1 MTLAEIIAKYIP
13 AATLESVVY
22 DQGVLTQEQR
32 TAIFKSVGLSQ
43 HEIATR
49 VLAVY
54 GDRASLLAEGLS
66 QQVSWDTAELLF
78 PFFAASG
85 AYYNNLQA
93 SLIGRIPT
101 LPLDE
106 LSDFLDAMKRHVC
119 LIVWRNAT
127 GDVSRGT
134 GFLVAKDL
142 ILTCRH
148 VFRGLDTNANIA
160 ANGHRVEVF
169 FDFRRGEQVDDVE
182 PFPPGARRVPL
193 ADQWHVDSGN
203 DTDPDGLLGALSPAD
218 DARIRG
224 ALDFVLLRLAEPVG
238 LQPVNQGGGR
248 RRGWINLPTSNF
260 AGSLVANDWIIIP
273 QHPNGMPLRIDLGR
287 YHGSDQTQTRIRY
300 NTNTAG
306 GTSGAPCFNQ
316 TFNLVGVHNASVPPN
331 AKPVANQAIRWDLV
345 EDHVRPYVLAASNNY
360 TLRWSISRDGENVQA
375 ILGRE
380 KLLQWINDSAVPN
393 PRHRRDRVYAAHA
406 TVPYAGCSFS
416 SEVLHAEIRDTKI
429 RRAVYGQRGQQLPES
444 AEDFL
449 RSLLRELAIDPEKV
463 APADVMPP
471 RPGGGDTSGAVP
483 LLGGEVDKLDKW
495 LADELPSWLGRI
507 INAHLDR
514 HVDAREAAKKLLE
527 YYKDT
532 GQEVDPV
539 VLDEIRE
546 NSEAPNPVLVRAASW
561 QFAYVIVDD
570 LRTSEYQG
578 SSARTELR
586 GEVEKLIAALVKGK
600 SEEALHPGLRRL
612 RWMFLGYL
620 PDFLAADP
628 GDGTG
633 AVVEYLEPGAIGET
647 EVLAVFTRLADAQ
660 LIPEDWYTTNAS
672 GFAEGI
678 VFAITLDKSSDP
690 RLVRLQR
697 TVSIFASQNALK
709 AAS

>member
-22 DQGVLTQEQR
+22 DQRVLTQEQR

-49 VLAVY
+49 VLAGY
-54 GDRASLLAEGLS
+54 GHRASLLADGLS

-106 LSDFLDAMKRHVC
+106 LSDFLDAVKRHVC

-127 GDVSRGT
+127 GEVSRGT

-142 ILTCRH
+142 VLTCRH

-160 ANGHRVEVF
+160 ATGHRVEVF

-182 PFPPGARRVPL
+182 PFPPGAKRVPL

-203 DTDPDGLLGALSPAD
+203 DTDPDGLLDPLSPAD
-218 DARIRG
+218 EARIRG

-238 LQPVNQGGGR
+238 LQPVDQGGGR
-248 RRGWINLPTSNF
+248 RRGWINLPPKNF
-260 AGSLVANDWIIIP
+260 AGSLVAKDWIIIP
-273 QHPNGMPLRIDLGR
+273 QHPHGMPLRIDLGR

-300 NTNTAG
+300 NTNTAD

-316 TFNLVGVHNASVPPN
+316 TFNLVGVHNASVPPQ
-331 AKPVANQAIRWDLV
+331 AKRVANQAIRWDLV
-345 EDHVRPYVLAASNNY
+345 EARVKPYVLAASNDY

-375 ILGRE
+375 ILGRD
-380 KLLQWINDSAVPN
+380 KLLRWIKDSAVSN
-393 PRHRRDRVYAAHA
+393 PRHRADRVYAAHA

-416 SEVLHAEIRDTKI
+416 SDVLHAEIRDTKT

-449 RSLLRELAIDPEKV
+449 WSLLRELAIDPQQV

-471 RPGGGDTSGAVP
+471 RPGSGSSGGAVP

-495 LADELPSWLGRI
+495 LADELPAWLGRI
-507 INAHLDR
+507 INAHLER
-514 HVDAREAAKKLLE
+514 QVDASAAARKLLE
-527 YYKDT
+527 YYQTT
-532 GQEVDPV
+532 GQEVDPE
-539 VLDEIRE
+539 VLADIRK
-546 NSEAPNPVLVRAASW
+546 NSEAPAPVMVRAASW
-561 QFAYVIVDD
+561 QFAYVVIDD

-600 SEEALHPGLRRL
+600 SEEALHPDLKRL

-620 PDFLAADP
+620 PDFLAANP
-628 GDGTG
+628 GDGSG
-633 AVVEYLEPGAIGET
+633 AVLEHLEPGAIGED
-647 EVLAVFTRLADAQ
+647 EVRAVFARLADAQ
-660 LIPEDWYTTNAS
+660 LISEAWYSTYAE
-672 GFAEGI
+672 GFAMGAVLGI
-678 VFAITLDKSSDP
+678 DTSSEP

-697 TVSIFASQNALK
+697 TVSIASQKALR
-709 AAS
+709 AASR